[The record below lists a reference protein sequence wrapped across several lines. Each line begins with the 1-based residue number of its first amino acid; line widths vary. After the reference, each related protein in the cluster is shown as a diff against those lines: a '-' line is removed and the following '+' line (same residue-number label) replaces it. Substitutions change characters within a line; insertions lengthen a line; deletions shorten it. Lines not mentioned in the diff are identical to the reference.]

1 MKKVLVTGAN
11 GYLGQGIVR
20 QLLDMGCEVVAVSLH
35 TENIDARAKI
45 VREDIFS
52 LENPYEELFRPD
64 VMIHLAWRDGFSHQ
78 ALSHMLDLPKHYCFI
93 EKMVKGGIEHVAV
106 MGSVHEVG
114 FFEGSVDENTP
125 TLPKSLYG
133 IAKDA
138 LRKSVEL
145 LTTEHGIV
153 FQWIRGYYI
162 VGNTDYGCSVF
173 SKIAQAEKAGQ
184 KMFPFTNGLNQ
195 FDFID
200 YDAFCNQVVNVI
212 MQNKVNGI
220 INCCTGRPMQI
231 GMRVEQFIK
240 ENHYSIQLD
249 YGKFPERSYD
259 SKAIWGNDRKIR
271 MIMEESVSNRM

>member
-1 MKKVLVTGAN
+1 MKILVTGAN

-20 QLLDMGCEVVAVSLH
+20 KLLEKKCEVVAVSLH
-35 TENIDARAKI
+35 TQNIDSRATI
-45 VREDIFS
+45 INRDIFS
-52 LENPYEELFRPD
+52 LENPFEELQKPD
-64 VMIHLAWRDGFSHQ
+64 VMIHLAWRDGFLHQ
-78 ALSHMLDLPKHYCFI
+78 SQNHMLDLPKHYCFI
-93 EKMVKGGIEHVAV
+93 EKMMKEGLQHIVVL
-106 MGSVHEVG
+106 GSVHEVG

-125 TLPKSLYG
+125 TAPKSLYG

-145 LTTEHGIV
+145 LAKDYKTV

-162 VGNTDYGCSVF
+162 VGNVNHGCSVF

-184 KMFPFTNGLNQ
+184 ATFPFTDGLNQ

-200 YDAFCNQVVNVI
+200 YDEFCHQVICVAL
-212 MQNKVNGI
+212 QDKVNGI

-231 GMRVEQFIK
+231 GTRVEKFIK
-240 ENHYSIQLD
+240 DNHFSIQLD

-259 SKAIWGNDRKIR
+259 SKAIWGNDRKIKEILEGER
-271 MIMEESVSNRM
+271 NA